1 MAKYRQYERPE
12 IEKKDPLEV
21 HPIWRGIGCIFMIIM
36 PVVAYAGALLLL
48 EANGRQNW
56 VRVPAELS
64 QSVTLPV
71 LGVMPHLYATLVT
84 TVILLLLGFGLLTIV
99 FAIFYSSF
107 GPSRYGPFDAPPP
120 RRR

>member
-21 HPIWRGIGCIFMIIM
+21 HPIWRGIGCIFLIIM
-36 PVVAYAGALLLL
+36 PIVAYAGALLLL

-56 VRVPAELS
+56 VRVPVELS
-64 QSVTLPV
+64 QSVSLPV
-71 LGVMPHLYATLVT
+71 LGAMPHLYATLVVT
-84 TVILLLLGFGLLTIV
+84 AILLVLGFGLLTIV
-99 FAIFYSSF
+99 FAIFNSAF
-107 GPSRYGPFDAPPP
+107 GPPRYGPYDAPPA